1 MEALLWMVIII
12 GIWIFGWIVI
22 RNDDDDFYNSG
33 W

>member
-1 MEALLWMVIII
+1 MTALFIMI
-12 GIWIFGWIVI
+12 GIIAICVFGWIVI